1 MIKISVMKTTI
12 IFLLFLVFLFPAGI
26 LAQDL
31 MDMLNEEEEQKTEYT
46 YATFKATRVINGQ
59 SIENPKKGALNFV
72 ISHHFGRIND
82 GWYEFFGLDQANIRF
97 GFEYGIT
104 DWLAIGVGRT
114 SVEKTYD
121 GSVKVKILRQSKG
134 LRNMPLSLSYYGDVS
149 CSSLKW
155 QEPERENYFSSRLEY
170 LHQLLIARKFGSSV
184 SLELVPTYIHR
195 NLVPTEE
202 DQNDVFAIG
211 TGGRVKITNR
221 LAITGEY
228 YYLLPGQTADD
239 FYNSFSIGLDLET
252 GGHVFQIYLTN
263 SQGLLGQQFIA
274 ETTGQWGKGDIHIG
288 FNINRTFQI
297 VKPKVGQ

>member
-1 MIKISVMKTTI
+1 MKTLNR
-12 IFLLFLVFLFPAGI
+12 FLIALFLFMPAGL

-31 MDMLNEEEEQKTEYT
+31 MDLLSEEEEQTTEFV

-59 SIENPKKGALNFV
+59 SIENPPSGALNFV

-104 DWLAIGVGRT
+104 DWLAVGFGRT

-134 LRNMPLSLSYYGDVS
+134 LRNMPISLSYYGDMS
-149 CSSLKW
+149 CSTLKW
-155 QEPERENYFSSRLEY
+155 AEPERQNYFSSRLEY
-170 LHQLLIARKFGSSV
+170 LHQILIARKFGAIV
-184 SLELVPTYIHR
+184 SAQIIPTYIHR
-195 NLVPTEE
+195 NLVETEE

-211 TGGRVKITNR
+211 AGGRVKITKR
-221 LAITGEY
+221 VAITGEY

-239 FYNSFSIGLDLET
+239 YYNSFSIGLDLET

-274 ETTGQWGKGDIHIG
+274 ETTGQWSKGDIHIG

-297 VKPKVGQ
+297 VKPKVGK